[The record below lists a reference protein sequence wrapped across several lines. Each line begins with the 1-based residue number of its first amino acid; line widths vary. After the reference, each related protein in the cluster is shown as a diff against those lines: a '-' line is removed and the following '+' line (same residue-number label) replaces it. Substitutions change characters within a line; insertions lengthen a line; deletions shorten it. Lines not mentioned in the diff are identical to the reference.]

1 MFLRVVNSLE
11 KDVMLIKSL
20 QKVVLNFFLE
30 SFINHFV
37 IMFMYFRIDL
47 VKNMINFVKL

>member
-11 KDVMLIKSL
+11 KGVMLIKSL
-20 QKVVLNFFLE
+20 QKVILNFFKAF
-30 SFINHFV
+30 SNHFV
-37 IMFMYFRIDL
+37 IMFMYFWIDL